1 MVLVIN
7 LVKTNINNMSI
18 TQIIIMASIGLLG
31 GFVSGAFGIGG
42 GIIIVPALVFLAGL
56 SQHQAQG
63 TSLAMMLAPI
73 GILAVLNYYKSGY
86 VNIKFAVILMLAF
99 LLGSYFGSKMAI
111 HIEGKFL
118 RQSFG
123 VLTVLMGLKL
133 IFGK

>member
-1 MVLVIN
+1 
-7 LVKTNINNMSI
+7 MSA
-18 TQIIIMASIGLLG
+18 TQIIIIASIGLLG

-42 GIIIVPALVFLAGL
+42 GIIIVPALVFMAGMT
-56 SQHQAQG
+56 QHGAQG

-73 GILAVLNYYKSGY
+73 GLFAVFNYYKAGY
-86 VNIKFAVILMLAF
+86 VNIRFAVILMIAF

-111 HIEGKFL
+111 HIEGKLL

-123 VLTVLMGLKL
+123 VLTVLMGLKF

>member
-1 MVLVIN
+1 
-7 LVKTNINNMSI
+7 MSL
-18 TQIIIMASIGLLG
+18 QQVIIIVLIGIVG
-31 GFVSGAFGIGG
+31 GFVSGSFGIGG
-42 GIIIVPALVFLAGL
+42 GIIIVPALVLLAGL
-56 SQHQAQG
+56 NQHEAQG

-86 VNIKFAVILMLAF
+86 VNIKFAVILMVAF

-111 HIEGKFL
+111 HIEGKLL

-123 VLTVLMGLKL
+123 VLTVLMGLKF

>member
-1 MVLVIN
+1 
-7 LVKTNINNMSI
+7 MSV
-18 TQIIIMASIGLLG
+18 TQIIIMALIGILG
-31 GFVSGAFGIGG
+31 GFVSGTFGIGG

-56 SQHQAQG
+56 NQHEAQG

-73 GILAVLNYYKSGY
+73 GFLAVLNYYKAGY
-86 VNIKFAVILMLAF
+86 VNIKFALILMFAF

-111 HIEGKFL
+111 HVEGKFL

-123 VLTVLMGLKL
+123 VLTVLMGIKM

>member
-1 MVLVIN
+1 
-7 LVKTNINNMSI
+7 MSV
-18 TQIIIMASIGLLG
+18 TQIIIIVSIGILG

-42 GIIIVPALVFLAGL
+42 GIIIVPALIFLAGM
-56 SQHQAQG
+56 SQHEAQG

-86 VNIKFAVILMLAF
+86 VNIRFAVILMVAF

-111 HIEGKFL
+111 HIEGKLL

-123 VLTVLMGLKL
+123 VLTVLMGLRF